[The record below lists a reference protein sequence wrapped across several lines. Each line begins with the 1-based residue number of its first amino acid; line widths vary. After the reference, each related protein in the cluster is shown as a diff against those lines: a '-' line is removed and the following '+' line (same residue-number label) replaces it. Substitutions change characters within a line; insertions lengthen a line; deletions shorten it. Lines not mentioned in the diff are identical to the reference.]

1 VQDSDNSYFDVRKD
15 VFGKMNQDQ
24 SPWRHA
30 LNIGIIGA
38 LTAIMLALIGMIEA
52 FNKRDIIYQIVTM
65 GNILLLL
72 TAVFLSYL
80 SAQKSGR
87 EQKALVFGTAIMTG
101 VMIAAGIALLVLIG
115 KSINLRMMFINA
127 SPSLYQMLTFYYGP
141 TLGIPLLLLSGV
153 LSGIFSSL
161 LYLAP
166 ALIRK
171 MLITALSCVVI
182 AGILQDMLRP
192 VISLWGP
199 LARINLFLYAPNGL
213 SLSGAIG
220 LFALVAIIVFLW
232 NRKTGT
238 VKSKVEALPAGQQ
251 RTIKLASGLIIV
263 FVLLVL
269 PKILGLFLS
278 EVLTIVGLYVLLGLG
293 LNIVVGFAGL
303 LDLGYVAFF
312 AVGSYVVAILTSPE
326 LGFFSMGFWSALPI
340 VVIAGIFSGL
350 LLGVPVLKMRG
361 DYLAIATL
369 GFGEIIRILVL
380 SDWLR
385 PWIGGA
391 QGIGQIPNVSIG
403 GYTFTTPQQ
412 VYYLIL
418 AGCLLVGFISWRLR
432 DSRLGRA
439 WMAVREDEDVAQAMG
454 INLVATKLMAF
465 ATGAGFSALSGAIF
479 ATKIGSVYP
488 HSFNVIVS
496 INIIC
501 LIIVGG
507 MGSIPGVIVGA
518 FALVGLPELL
528 REFAEYRLL
537 VYGAALVAMM
547 LLKPEGLWPD
557 VKRSRELHLK
567 KEEDENGTEAART
580 AAVSS

>member
-1 VQDSDNSYFDVRKD
+1 
-15 VFGKMNQDQ
+15 MNQDQ
-24 SPWRHA
+24 SPWRNA
-30 LNIGIIGA
+30 FNIGLIGA
-38 LTAIMLALIGMIEA
+38 LIAVMLALIGMVES

-72 TAVFLSYL
+72 NAVFLSYL
-80 SAQKSGR
+80 ATK
-87 EQKALVFGTAIMTG
+87 KAARDQTAMVFGTAILTG
-101 VMIAAGIALLVLIG
+101 VMTAAGLALLIIIG
-115 KSINLRMMFINA
+115 KAINLRMMFINA
-127 SPSLYQMLTFYYGP
+127 SPVLYQILTFYFGP
-141 TLGIPLLLLSGV
+141 KFGIPLLLFSGALSG
-153 LSGIFSSL
+153 LFAGL

-166 ALIRK
+166 ALVRK
-171 MLITALSCVVI
+171 MLITAFSIVI
-182 AGILQDMLRP
+182 ITGMLQDMLRP
-192 VISLWGP
+192 VIYIWGP
-199 LARINLFLYAPNGL
+199 LGKINPYLFAANGL
-213 SLSGAIG
+213 TLKGAVG
-220 LFALVAIIVFLW
+220 LFVLVAVLVYAW
-232 NRKTGT
+232 GRKGSA
-238 VKSKVEALPAGQQ
+238 VKARVAGLPAGQQ
-251 RTIKLASGLIIV
+251 RTLKLVGGLFIV
-263 FVLLVL
+263 FVLLIL
-269 PKILGLFLS
+269 PKIVGLFLS

-293 LNIVVGFAGL
+293 LNIVVGYAGM

-326 LGFFSMGFWSALPI
+326 LGFFSLGFWSALPF
-340 VVIAGIFSGL
+340 VLAAGVFAGV

-391 QGIGQIPNVSIG
+391 QGIGQIPNISLA
-403 GYTFTTPQQ
+403 GYSFSSPQQ
-412 VYYLIL
+412 IYYFIL

-479 ATKIGSVYP
+479 VSKIGSVYP

-507 MGSIPGVIVGA
+507 MGSIPGVVVGA

-528 REFAEYRLL
+528 REFAEFRLL

-557 VKRSRELHLK
+557 VKRKRELHVA
-567 KEEDENGTEAART
+567 EDENESEAVEAAT
-580 AAVSS
+580 ARS

>member
-1 VQDSDNSYFDVRKD
+1 
-15 VFGKMNQDQ
+15 MNQDQ
-24 SPWRHA
+24 SPWRSA
-30 LNIGIIGA
+30 LNIGLIGA
-38 LTAIMLALIGMIEA
+38 LVVVLLALIGMVQT
-52 FNKRDIIYQIVTM
+52 FSKRDIIYQIVTM

-72 TAVFLSYL
+72 TAVFFSYL
-80 SAQKSGR
+80 SAKKTGR
-87 EQKALVFGTAIMTG
+87 ERRPMVFGTAVLTG
-101 VMIAAGIALLVLIG
+101 VMTAAGLALLVSIG
-115 KSINLRMMFINA
+115 KLINLRMVFINA
-127 SPSLYQMLTFYYGP
+127 SPALYQILTFYYGP
-141 TLGIPLLLLSGV
+141 KLGIPLLLLSGA
-153 LSGIFSSL
+153 LSGFFAGL

-166 ALIRK
+166 PLVRK
-171 MLITALSCVVI
+171 ILITALGTVAMTGV
-182 AGILQDMLRP
+182 LQDMLRP
-192 VISLWGP
+192 VIYIWGP
-199 LARINLFLYAPNGL
+199 LAMINPLLFAANGL
-213 SLSGAIG
+213 TLKGAVG
-220 LFALVAIIVFLW
+220 LFVLVAVLVYAW
-232 NRKTGT
+232 GRKGSA
-238 VKSKVEALPAGQQ
+238 VKARLAGLPAGQQ
-251 RTIKLASGLIIV
+251 RTLKLVSGLLIV
-263 FVLLVL
+263 FVLLIL
-269 PKILGLFLS
+269 PKIVGLFLS

-293 LNIVVGFAGL
+293 LNIVVGYAGM

-326 LGFFSMGFWSALPI
+326 LGFFSLGFWSALPF
-340 VVIAGIFSGL
+340 VLAAGILAGV

-391 QGIGQIPNVSIG
+391 QGIGQIPNISLA
-403 GYTFTTPQQ
+403 GYSFSSPQQ
-412 VYYLIL
+412 IYYFIL

-479 ATKIGSVYP
+479 VSKIGSVYP

-507 MGSIPGVIVGA
+507 MGSIPGVVVGA

-547 LLKPEGLWPD
+547 LLRPEGLWPD
-557 VKRSRELHLK
+557 VKRKRELHVA
-567 KEEDENGTEAART
+567 EDETESEAAQT
-580 AAVSS
+580 ATTGS

>member
-1 VQDSDNSYFDVRKD
+1 
-15 VFGKMNQDQ
+15 MNQDQ
-24 SPWRHA
+24 SPWRYA
-30 LNIGIIGA
+30 VNIGLIGA
-38 LTAIMLALIGMIEA
+38 LTAVMLALIGMVEA

-80 SAQKSGR
+80 AAKKAARDQT
-87 EQKALVFGTAIMTG
+87 ALVLGTAILTG
-101 VMIAAGIALLVLIG
+101 VMTAAGIALLVSIG
-115 KSINLRMMFINA
+115 KLINLRMMFINA
-127 SPSLYQMLTFYYGP
+127 SPSLYQILTFYYGP
-141 TLGIPLLLLSGV
+141 KLGIPLLLLSGA
-153 LSGIFSSL
+153 LSGLFGGV
-161 LYLAP
+161 LYRAP
-166 ALIRK
+166 AVVRK
-171 MLITALSCVVI
+171 MLITAFSTVI
-182 AGILQDMLRP
+182 VAGMLQDMLRP

-199 LARINLFLYAPNGL
+199 LAKINLFLFAPNGL
-213 SLSGAIG
+213 SLKGAVG
-220 LFALVAIIVFLW
+220 LFVLVALLVYLW
-232 NRKTGT
+232 HSKGGT
-238 VKSKVEALPAGQQ
+238 VKTRVEGLPAGQQ
-251 RTIKLASGLIIV
+251 RTLKLASMLVMAFI
-263 FVLLVL
+263 LLVL

-278 EVLTIVGLYVLLGLG
+278 EVMTIVGLYVLLGLG

-326 LGFFSMGFWSALPI
+326 LGFFNMGFWSALPI
-340 VVIAGIFSGL
+340 VVAAGILAGV

-391 QGIGQIPNVSIG
+391 QGIGQIPNISIA

-412 VYYLIL
+412 VYYIIL

-507 MGSIPGVIVGA
+507 MGSIPGVIVGS

-557 VKRSRELHLK
+557 VKRRRELHI
-567 KEEDENGTEAART
+567 EEEENEAETVET
-580 AAVSS
+580 APASG

>member
-1 VQDSDNSYFDVRKD
+1 
-15 VFGKMNQDQ
+15 MNQDQ
-24 SPWRHA
+24 SPWRYA
-30 LNIGIIGA
+30 VNIGLIGA
-38 LTAIMLALIGMIEA
+38 LTAVMLALIGMVEA

-72 TAVFLSYL
+72 NAVFLSYL
-80 SAQKSGR
+80 AAKKAERDQT
-87 EQKALVFGTAIMTG
+87 ALVLGTAILTG
-101 VMIAAGIALLVLIG
+101 VMTAAGIALLVSIG
-115 KSINLRMMFINA
+115 KLINLRMMFINA
-127 SPSLYQMLTFYYGP
+127 SPSLYQILTFYFGP
-141 TLGIPLLLLSGV
+141 KLGIPLLLLSGA
-153 LSGIFSSL
+153 LSGLFAGL
-161 LYLAP
+161 LYRAP
-166 ALIRK
+166 AVVRK
-171 MLITALSCVVI
+171 MLITAFSTVI
-182 AGILQDMLRP
+182 VAGMLQDMLRP

-199 LARINLFLYAPNGL
+199 LAKINLFLFAPNGL
-213 SLSGAIG
+213 ALKGAVG
-220 LFALVAIIVFLW
+220 LFVLVALLVYLW
-232 NRKTGT
+232 HSKGGT
-238 VKSKVEALPAGQQ
+238 VKTRVEGLPAGQQ
-251 RTIKLASGLIIV
+251 RTLKLASMLVMAFI
-263 FVLLVL
+263 LLVL

-278 EVLTIVGLYVLLGLG
+278 EVMTIVGLYVLLGLG

-326 LGFFSMGFWSALPI
+326 LGFFNMGFWSALPI
-340 VVIAGIFSGL
+340 VVAAGILAGV

-391 QGIGQIPNVSIG
+391 QGIGLIPNISIA

-412 VYYLIL
+412 VYYIIL

-507 MGSIPGVIVGA
+507 MGSIPGVIVGS

-557 VKRSRELHLK
+557 VKRRRELHI
-567 KEEDENGTEAART
+567 EEEENEAETVET
-580 AAVSS
+580 APASG